1 MGIKEL
7 TRLIKDKSPAS
18 MKSESL
24 YTFRDKKI
32 AIDTS
37 IFIYKSL
44 SHIRSN
50 GDYIRNKDGVVVSH
64 IIGLFNRTVQ
74 YLSVGIQPIYIL
86 DGKPPVE
93 KWECIQERQKKVQ
106 ECKDKMLTETDV
118 REKQKLEKGT
128 IRITKEYIDD

>member
-1 MGIKEL
+1 
-7 TRLIKDKSPAS
+7 

-44 SHIRSN
+44 SHVRSN
-50 GDYIRNKDGVVVSH
+50 GDYLRNKEGVVVSH
-64 IIGLFNRTVQ
+64 IIGLFNKTVQ
-74 YLSVGIQPIYIL
+74 YLSVGIQPIYVL

-106 ECKDKMLTETDV
+106 ECKEKMLTETDEK
-118 REKQKLEKGT
+118 EKQKLE
-128 IRITKEYIDD
+128 